1 MRSQWQLHWQGATWA
16 TGHLLSRPASDDEET
31 AGHTA
36 EASPKCDAWTSSEA
50 ERYTATPLPR
60 STHSCLCFYLLCV
73 LMHWCTGS
81 QWVNHSSLKHL
92 KYSNRSY
99 LLLHVNFNFIIF
111 KLFTA
116 SYRRLHLL
124 YKHLQL
130 LQWSS
135 DQVRQT
141 DMLLG
146 VFDFNNNFSFTL
158 FSSWT
163 ANHRSY

>member
-50 ERYTATPLPR
+50 ERYTATLLPR

-99 LLLHVNFNFIIF
+99 LLLHVNTLQLYYLQAIH
-111 KLFTA
+111 
-116 SYRRLHLL
+116 HLL
-124 YKHLQL
+124 SPPSSFTQTSSTAAVVIWSSAPNWYATWCLRLQQQLQL
-130 LQWSS
+130 YFIQ
-135 DQVRQT
+135 
-141 DMLLG
+141 
-146 VFDFNNNFSFTL
+146 
-158 FSSWT
+158 
-163 ANHRSY
+163 